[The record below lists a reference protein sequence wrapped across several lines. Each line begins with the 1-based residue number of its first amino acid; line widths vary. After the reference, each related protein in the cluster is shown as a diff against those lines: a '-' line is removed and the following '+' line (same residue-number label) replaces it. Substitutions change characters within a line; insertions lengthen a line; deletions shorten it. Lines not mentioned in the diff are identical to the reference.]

1 VIYGESN
8 QEACTAMIA
17 LTHVISPD
25 IGRCELSFLERS
37 PINYKKAVE
46 QHEHYCELLR
56 NCGLE
61 VIELS
66 MNRSFP
72 DSTFIEDTAVV
83 VDELAIM
90 ASMGAESRRGEIPG
104 IESVLGYYRDL
115 QHIWLPATLEGGD
128 VLRIEKKI
136 FVGISSRTNIAGFE
150 TIKEILEPFS
160 YEVIPVAV
168 NGCLHLKSAC
178 VAVDDRTLLVNPR
191 WLDLQ
196 PLRDFRIIPV
206 PEDEPAAVNSL
217 RINAT
222 LCMHSGYPKTIDLL
236 LKLGFSV
243 KTVDISELLK
253 AEAGMTCSS
262 IIFSHSVK

>member
-1 VIYGESN
+1 
-8 QEACTAMIA
+8 MIT
-17 LTHVISPD
+17 LTHVISPNID
-25 IGRCELSFLERS
+25 QCELSFLERT

-46 QHEHYCELLR
+46 QHENYCDLL
-56 NCGLE
+56 NDCGLE

-83 VDELAIM
+83 FDELAIM
-90 ASMGAESRRGEIPG
+90 ASVGVESRRGEIPG
-104 IESVLGYYRDL
+104 VESVLGYYRDI
-115 QHIWLPATLEGGD
+115 QHIRLPATLEGGD

-136 FVGISSRTNIAGFE
+136 FVGISPRTNIAGFE
-150 TIKEILEPFS
+150 TIKEILEPFG
-160 YEVIPVAV
+160 YQLIPLAI

-178 VAVDDRTLLVNPR
+178 VAVDDETLLVNPR

-217 RINAT
+217 RIDST
-222 LCMHSGYPKTIDLL
+222 ICMHSGHQKTIDLL
-236 LKLGFSV
+236 VNLKFSV
-243 KTVDISELLK
+243 KAVDISELLK

-262 IIFSHSVK
+262 IIFSYPVK

>member
-1 VIYGESN
+1 
-8 QEACTAMIA
+8 MIA
-17 LTHVISPD
+17 LTHVISPNID
-25 IGRCELSFLERS
+25 QCELSFLERS
-37 PINYKKAVE
+37 PINYKRAVE
-46 QHEHYCELLR
+46 QHEHYCKLLR
-56 NCGLE
+56 DCGLE

-83 VDELAIM
+83 FDELAIM
-90 ASMGAESRRGEIPG
+90 ASMGVKSRRREVPG
-104 IESVLGYYRDL
+104 VESVLGYYRDI
-115 QHIWLPATLEGGD
+115 QRIRLPATLEGGD

-136 FVGISSRTNIAGFE
+136 FVGISRRTNIAGFE
-150 TIKEILEPFS
+150 SIKEILEPFG
-160 YEVIPVAV
+160 YQAIPVAI

-178 VAVDDRTLLVNPR
+178 VALDDETLLVNAR

-217 RINAT
+217 RINST
-222 LCMHSGYPKTIDLL
+222 ICMHSGHQKTIDLL
-236 LKLGFSV
+236 KHLRFSIKLI
-243 KTVDISELLK
+243 DISELLK

-262 IIFSHSVK
+262 IIFSYPVE